1 MHQCALCNPKYGNC
15 FRTLWLFWV
24 LCYTCGYQI
33 LCVVGDEMSVN
44 LLCDGTIIFWVVRTY
59 LVIGIGKF
67 VGFFLYTISLF
78 CCTCCCQIFLSCD
91 TARWCRGTCCCQIFL
106 SYDSARWCRGTGCCC
121 DGSTWNYGNCKK
133 AILKK
138 ML

>member
-1 MHQCALCNPKYGNC
+1 MHQCPLCNPKYGNC

-44 LLCDGTIIFWVVRTY
+44 LLCDGTIIVWVVRTY

-67 VGFFLYTISLF
+67 VGFFCIRYHYSVVPVVVKYSSVVILPDDVVVPFVVKYSSVVILPDDVVVLVVVVMVVLG
-78 CCTCCCQIFLSCD
+78 IMG
-91 TARWCRGTCCCQIFL
+91 TA
-106 SYDSARWCRGTGCCC
+106 
-121 DGSTWNYGNCKK
+121 KK
-133 AILKK
+133 QY
-138 ML
+138 